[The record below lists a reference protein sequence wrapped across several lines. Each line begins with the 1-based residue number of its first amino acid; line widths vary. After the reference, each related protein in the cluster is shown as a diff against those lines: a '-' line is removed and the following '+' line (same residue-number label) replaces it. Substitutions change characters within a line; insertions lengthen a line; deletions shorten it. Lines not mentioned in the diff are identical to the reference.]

1 MPKTV
6 LAVGLL
12 LFSLTLRAESVV
24 EVGERAPNLCWK
36 NVNQK
41 TICVDD
47 FKNTT
52 RVLVFNAG
60 Y

>member
-1 MPKTV
+1 MNRAL

-12 LFSLTLRAESVV
+12 LASFNLYGVV

-36 NVNQK
+36 DVSQK
-41 TICVDD
+41 TVCVDD

-52 RVLVFNAG
+52 RVLVYNAG
-60 Y
+60 F